1 MSASPPRTTSAEAT
15 NSRRREFT
23 TAWAS
28 SFISGAASARVP
40 AVPSPAASADGG
52 NWTAL
57 VALPADDDD
66 DPPPLVD
73 LTALRSRARSELGP
87 AASHRPLRR
96 PDVSAVAL
104 RAMPG
109 SDADPRA
116 GLAAALWIPRW
127 LRRTPREAR
136 VFLGLLAIV
145 PNPDAIT
152 LRFNPNFRR
161 RGSGVLRYAAYH
173 TATTLGRFRVLH
185 DAYLRT
191 LRGLE
196 LHHCP
201 SWSMDLDHGLRFGCV
216 DSPELGSAVVA
227 SPRFASHRFAPLR
240 LSPNLPGQV
249 WAVDLRAP
257 GPGLD
262 VD

>member
-1 MSASPPRTTSAEAT
+1 VSASPPHASPTEAS
-15 NSRRREFT
+15 NPRRREFT
-23 TAWAS
+23 AAWAS
-28 SFISGAASARVP
+28 SFSSGAA
-40 AVPSPAASADGG
+40 GG
-52 NWTAL
+52 DSRTAL
-57 VALPADDDD
+57 MALPADGDD

-73 LTALRSRARSELGP
+73 MTDLRSWARSELVP
-87 AASHRPLRR
+87 AAMPRPLRR
-96 PDVSAVAL
+96 PDISAVVL
-104 RAMPG
+104 RSMPG

-116 GLAAALWIPRW
+116 GLANADPRAGLAAALWTPRW
-127 LRRTPREAR
+127 LRRTPQEAR

-145 PNPDAIT
+145 PNPDAII
-152 LRFNPNFRR
+152 LRFNPSFRR

-185 DAYLRT
+185 DAHLRT

-216 DSPELGSAVVA
+216 DSPDLSSAVFA

-240 LSPNLPGQV
+240 ISPNLPGQV
-249 WAVDLRAP
+249 WAVDLRTQDP
-257 GPGLD
+257 GSD